1 MTRRP
6 RWTTRADWPKLKD
19 ELGEQLL
26 IVMRVYFEK
35 PRTTIGWKG
44 LINDPDIDG
53 GSQYSQRACCLLAKA
68 LLGVLKEGL
77 AAATKFLEPT
87 SPQFISD
94 AVS

>member
-1 MTRRP
+1 M
-6 RWTTRADWPKLKD
+6 AKLKD

-53 GSQYSQRACCLLAKA
+53 SHNIRKGLLLARKT

-77 AAATKFLEPT
+77 AAATEFLEPPARSSSRT
-87 SPQFISD
+87 R
-94 AVS
+94 